1 MKDQNQPDRPR
12 CAGILGSARFA
23 RDTLGIGPRAHFA
36 LTILTVLST
45 WAASAPPA
53 ARAHELGKMQVYADF
68 LKDGTYRV
76 EIVVDDEHLA
86 PSDAGGPAGET
97 RYGPIAGFPPDQEK
111 IFGRFLTRVADGAEI
126 RFDDKRVEP
135 RLSIVQPD
143 PGSNSFSGQIRL
155 RLAGTI
161 PGGSKIF
168 VWSQR
173 EPVGSY
179 PLVLQNE
186 GDESAL
192 WGWLEGGKTS
202 PPFELSKAVIPP
214 TRLEIVRRYLALG
227 FTHIL
232 PKGADHILFILG
244 IFLLSRK
251 LKPLLL
257 QVTAFTLAHT
267 LTLGLSLYGIV
278 SLSPRIVEP
287 LIAVSIVF
295 VAVENI
301 LTPEL
306 RPWRVFLVFAF
317 GLLHGLGFAGVLSQL
332 GLPRGEFV
340 TGLVSFN
347 VGVEAGQLTVIGV
360 AFLLLAL
367 PFRHREWY
375 RSRIVVPASMLIAAV
390 GLFWAV
396 QRVVG

>member
-1 MKDQNQPDRPR
+1 MRSTPDRRRLSLAPLLLLF
-12 CAGILGSARFA
+12 G
-23 RDTLGIGPRAHFA
+23 
-36 LTILTVLST
+36 LTSLPV
-45 WAASAPPA
+45 
-53 ARAHELGKMQVYADF
+53 RAHELGKMQVYADF
-68 LKDGTYRV
+68 LKDGTYRIEV
-76 EIVVDDEHLA
+76 VVDDEHLSPA
-86 PSDAGGPAGET
+86 DAGGPAGET
-97 RYGPIAGFPPDQEK
+97 RYGRIAGLDPKAEK
-111 IFGRFLTRVADGAEI
+111 TFGRFLTRVADRAEI
-126 RFDDKRVEP
+126 RFDGKQVEP
-135 RLSIVQPD
+135 RLAISPLD
-143 PGSNSFSGQIRL
+143 PENAPLPGQIRL
-155 RLAGTI
+155 RMTGAI
-161 PGGSKIF
+161 PGGAKAF
-168 VWSQR
+168 VWSER
-173 EPVGSY
+173 EKVGSY

-192 WGWLEGGKTS
+192 WGWLEGGAAS

-214 TRLEIVRRYLALG
+214 TRLEVARRYLVLG
-227 FTHIL
+227 FTHIV
-232 PKGADHILFILG
+232 PEGADHILFILG

-251 LKPLLL
+251 IKPLLL

-267 LTLGLSLYGIV
+267 LTLGLSLYGLV

-295 VAVENI
+295 VAVENV

-306 RPWRVFLVFAF
+306 RPWRIFLVFAF
-317 GLLHGLGFAGVLSQL
+317 GLLHGLGFAGVLSEL
-332 GLPRGEFV
+332 GLPRREFV

-347 VGVEAGQLTVIGV
+347 LGVEAGQLAVIGV

-375 RSRIVVPASMLIAAV
+375 RSRIVVPASLAIAAV

>member
-1 MKDQNQPDRPR
+1 MHLETLDLRSRRLPGLIK
-12 CAGILGSARFA
+12 AGLRSGALLLLVLGPF
-23 RDTLGIGPRAHFA
+23 P
-36 LTILTVLST
+36 
-45 WAASAPPA
+45 APA
-53 ARAHELGKMQVYADF
+53 QAHELGKMQVYADF
-68 LKDGTYRV
+68 LKDGTYRI
-76 EIVVDDEHLA
+76 EISVDDEHLA
-86 PSDAGGPAGET
+86 PSDAGGPAKTT
-97 RYGPIAGFPPDQEK
+97 RYGEIAGFTPAAQEK
-111 IFGRFLTRVADGAEI
+111 FGRFLTLLADGAEV
-126 RFDDKRVEP
+126 RFDGKRVEP
-135 RLSIVQPD
+135 RLSIVPPE
-143 PGSNSFSGQIRL
+143 PGGNPLPGQIRL
-155 RLAGTI
+155 RLAGSI
-161 PGGSKIF
+161 PGGARTF
-168 VWSQR
+168 VWTQAAK
-173 EPVGSY
+173 VGSY

-192 WGWLEGGKTS
+192 WGWLEGGATS

-214 TRLEIVRRYLALG
+214 TRLEVVKRYLVLG

-232 PKGADHILFILG
+232 PKGTDHILFILG
-244 IFLLSRK
+244 IFLLSRR

-267 LTLGLSLYGIV
+267 LTLGLCLYGIV

-306 RPWRVFLVFAF
+306 RPWRVALVFAF
-317 GLLHGLGFAGVLSQL
+317 GLLHGLGFAGVLSEL

-347 VGVEAGQLTVIGV
+347 VGVEAGQLAVIAV

-367 PFRHREWY
+367 PFRNRAWY
-375 RSRIVVPASMLIAAV
+375 RSRIVVPASAAIAAV